1 MIAAALSIAAL
12 GVLLIALGALAA
24 SFRIDVSN
32 EEIAHR
38 AGMLRGFADRLVGI
52 GLALAGLGLLLR

>member
-1 MIAAALSIAAL
+1 MFLVAV
-12 GVLLIALGALAA
+12 GVLLIALAALAA
-24 SFRIDVSN
+24 SFHIDVSN

-52 GLALAGLGLLLR
+52 GLALVCLGLLLR